1 MEYKQINDK
10 TIKISLTFD
19 DLKAHDIKM
28 SDFLVNQGMV
38 EKLFYELISELEIE
52 DKFANTGMM
61 TFQVRPHPQGV
72 DLLVTEELN
81 MDNMQFPEG
90 TEGLQEMMD
99 EAMDHMGDMANF
111 LDNMAPKPNFDVMD
125 DHADYVYYILK
136 FDQISDIVTMSHA
149 ILDDVEE
156 SELFQFQD
164 HFYLTILDN
173 QKRKGSKE
181 VGLLR
186 ARMLEYGQPS
196 DFSRESLLEHA
207 KLIFR
212 EEALEKLQQI

>member
-19 DLKAHDIKM
+19 DLKSHDIKM

-38 EKLFYELISELEIE
+38 EKLFYELVSELEIE
-52 DKFANTGMM
+52 DKFADTGMM

-81 MDNMQFPEG
+81 MDHMQFPEG
-90 TEGLQEMMD
+90 SEGLQEMMD
-99 EAMDHMGDMANF
+99 EAMEQMGDMAS
-111 LDNMAPKPNFDVMD
+111 LMDNLSSKPNFDVMD
-125 DHADYVYYILK
+125 DQADFVYFILK
-136 FDQISDIVTMSHA
+136 FNKISDAVKLSQAVI
-149 ILDDVEE
+149 DDVEE

-173 QKRKGSKE
+173 QKRKGFKE
-181 VGLLR
+181 VSLLR
-186 ARMLEYGQPS
+186 ARMLEYGKPS
-196 DFSRESLLEHA
+196 DFSREALLEHGQT
-207 KLIFR
+207 IFR
-212 EEALEKLQQI
+212 EEALESLQQI

>member
-19 DLKAHDIKM
+19 DLKSHDIKM

-38 EKLFYELISELEIE
+38 EKLFYELVSELEIE

-81 MDNMQFPEG
+81 MDHMQFPEG
-90 TEGLQEMMD
+90 SEGLQEMMD
-99 EAMDHMGDMANF
+99 EAMEQMGDMAS
-111 LDNMAPKPNFDVMD
+111 LMDNLSSKPNFDVMD
-125 DHADYVYYILK
+125 DQADFVYFILK
-136 FDQISDIVTMSHA
+136 FNKISDAVKLSQAVI
-149 ILDDVEE
+149 DDVEE

-173 QKRKGSKE
+173 QKRKGFKE

-186 ARMLEYGQPS
+186 ARMLEYGEPS
-196 DFSRESLLEHA
+196 DFSREALLEHGQT
-207 KLIFR
+207 IFR

>member
-10 TIKISLTFD
+10 TIKISLTFE

-38 EKLFYELISELEIE
+38 EKLFYELVSELEIE

-90 TEGLQEMMD
+90 SEGLQEMMD
-99 EAMDHMGDMANF
+99 EAMEQMGDMAS
-111 LDNMAPKPNFDVMD
+111 LMDNMSSKPNFDVMD
-125 DHADYVYYILK
+125 DHADFVYFILK
-136 FDQISDIVTMSHA
+136 FNKISDAVRLSQAVLTMWKNQNS
-149 ILDDVEE
+149 
-156 SELFQFQD
+156 FNFK
-164 HFYLTILDN
+164 TI
-173 QKRKGSKE
+173 ST
-181 VGLLR
+181 
-186 ARMLEYGQPS
+186 
-196 DFSRESLLEHA
+196 
-207 KLIFR
+207 
-212 EEALEKLQQI
+212 